1 MISQAISV
9 DSIDSNREELVEE
22 VTDLRLENRQLK
34 ERVAWFEKQ
43 LFGSKSE
50 KRHVAPP
57 EQTSLLG
64 SPTTTPPDESD
75 QQTITYQRG
84 KAKKRRPED
93 CATDAGLRFTDEVPI
108 EVIKVIPPELEGEQA
123 DQYEVIDTQVRHK
136 LAQRPASCVVLQ
148 YEIPILKRR
157 VPKEEPSTQAAP
169 TSPTTPAPQLITPIM
184 PDQVFENSIAD
195 VSVLSGLLVDKFCY
209 HLPLYR
215 QHRKRSNHDVLSM
228 RMNRLLNGVFLPRG
242 THSEPNIES

>member
-64 SPTTTPPDESD
+64 
-75 QQTITYQRG
+75 
-84 KAKKRRPED
+84 
-93 CATDAGLRFTDEVPI
+93 
-108 EVIKVIPPELEGEQA
+108 
-123 DQYEVIDTQVRHK
+123 
-136 LAQRPASCVVLQ
+136 
-148 YEIPILKRR
+148 
-157 VPKEEPSTQAAP
+157 
-169 TSPTTPAPQLITPIM
+169 
-184 PDQVFENSIAD
+184 
-195 VSVLSGLLVDKFCY
+195 
-209 HLPLYR
+209 
-215 QHRKRSNHDVLSM
+215 KRSNHDVLSM